1 MHHKPVQLNLTPE
14 THEMPDTVTYIYNFN
29 VAMKRQEIETGSF
42 LELPNQVPLCV
53 QDNRNYINTLK
64 SENSLLK
71 VAF

>member
-42 LELPNQVPLCV
+42 LELPNQYPFVC
-53 QDNRNYINTLK
+53 RITEII
-64 SENSLLK
+64 STH
-71 VAF
+71 